1 MSKQAKRQFEMNF
14 KKWFCDIEEVATTT
28 ASVAG
33 FMRRVGSPTRRKWP
47 GLTEDP
53 FFKKKKKKGC
63 KSYGAEAPAKGMGG
77 SCQLQEFDGN
87 FVSNSYE
94 PSVGDE
100 IVNNNPKCKHYKSR
114 GIVLKINILPKDNGK
129 TATYSCTNNGP
140 LWEKDDLLTKT
151 MDQLMPAESTC
162 ED

>member
-1 MSKQAKRQFEMNF
+1 MSKQGKHQGLFEMNF

-33 FMRRVGSPTRRKWP
+33 FMRRVGSPVRRKWP

-53 FFKKKKKKGC
+53 FFKKKKKKKGC
-63 KSYGAEAPAKGMGG
+63 KSYGAETPAKGVGG
-77 SCQLQEFDGN
+77 SCQLQEF
-87 FVSNSYE
+87 VSHSYE
-94 PSVGDE
+94 PLVGDE
-100 IVNNNPKCKHYKSR
+100 VINNNPKCKHYGSK
-114 GIVLKINILPKDNGK
+114 GIVIKINILPKDNGK

-140 LWEKDDLLTKT
+140 LWEKGDLLTKT
-151 MDQLMPAESTC
+151 MDQLRPAESTC

>member
-1 MSKQAKRQFEMNF
+1 MKF
-14 KKWFCDIEEVATTT
+14 KKWFYDIEEVATTT

-33 FMRRVGSPTRRKWP
+33 FARRLGSPTRRKWP
-47 GLTEDP
+47 GLT
-53 FFKKKKKKGC
+53 KKKKKGC
-63 KSYGAEAPAKGMGG
+63 KSYGAETPAKGVGG
-77 SCQLQEFDGN
+77 SCQLQEFEGN
-87 FVSNSYE
+87 FISHSYE

-140 LWEKDDLLTKT
+140 LWEKGDLLTKT
-151 MDQLMPAESTC
+151 MDQLVPAESTC
-162 ED
+162 KD